1 MFNKKMKHVLSN
13 IKLKGYMHPMF
24 TAALFTIG
32 KTWKKPRSSSLNER
46 IKKMWCVCTC
56 GSVRADTDAHAHTL
70 EYYSAIKRRKSC
82 TVKA

>member
-56 GSVRADTDAHAHTL
+56 GSVRADTDAHAQVHAQTQMHTRTHWN
-70 EYYSAIKRRKSC
+70 IIQP
-82 TVKA
+82 